1 VDKLIL
7 TAADCISCGTC
18 MDVCPPGAID
28 MHRTRK
34 AGVEQWRAPGTG
46 ADDMTFPYLSRPDLC
61 DGCLACVREC
71 PTVALTLRPEGQAGS
86 RRARSTERPAA

>member
-1 VDKLIL
+1 MAMSDSSYHALRFDP
-7 TAADCISCGTC
+7 A
-18 MDVCPPGAID
+18 
-28 MHRTRK
+28 
-34 AGVEQWRAPGTG
+34 
-46 ADDMTFPYLSRPDLC
+46 LC